1 MKSYPSITMI
11 TGHPPLTKK
20 SLTEFGASHQP
31 LLLLP
36 SINSREKIRFSPP
49 LLGAVILAS
58 HLQSKGAR
66 CTVKDFYADAID
78 YSESEIFG
86 ISSTFMNLQEIKT
99 IAARIRSENET
110 AVIILGGPGSWSYPP
125 ELVIKELPEIS
136 AVIWG
141 EGEQILLD
149 YLSSL
154 PSEPRMP
161 SSLRRRS
168 QRIPAMLQAESNMEI
183 NDIPFPDWS
192 LIDLSNRLKVLPLE
206 TSRGCPYQC
215 AYCSETLFWGKPVR
229 YKEIS
234 KVVAEIINDVR
245 RFNINTFRIV
255 DSCFSSP
262 ANRCAELCDAIHD
275 RCIKKGMDIHWTS
288 YARLNNL
295 SESLLKKM
303 KNAGCVALDVGWE
316 SGDPEIAARMGKHY
330 DPKALVDVMR
340 TAKERNII
348 INCNVLIGFPG
359 ETEETINKTAEL
371 IEQAQPDTYTCFML
385 FVAPHTRLWENR
397 SQFGLEGNRECI
409 FVSVNSSCHS

>member
-1 MKSYPSITMI
+1 
-11 TGHPPLTKK
+11 
-20 SLTEFGASHQP
+20 
-31 LLLLP
+31 
-36 SINSREKIRFSPP
+36 
-49 LLGAVILAS
+49 
-58 HLQSKGAR
+58 
-66 CTVKDFYADAID
+66 
-78 YSESEIFG
+78 
-86 ISSTFMNLQEIKT
+86 
-99 IAARIRSENET
+99 
-110 AVIILGGPGSWSYPP
+110 
-125 ELVIKELPEIS
+125 
-136 AVIWG
+136 
-141 EGEQILLD
+141 
-149 YLSSL
+149 LSSL

-215 AYCSETLFWGKPVR
+215 AYFSETLFWGKPVR

-397 SQFGLEGNRECI
+397 SQFGLEGIGLYWKHATMDSSKAQEIMNEKMSDIASSILFPGGEYFSCYLTSMGFEVNAIKDFFAAIKAQQHNAATASQKELIHQVDNALNRYL
-409 FVSVNSSCHS
+409 